1 MEQIWI
7 VQGEKNGKVELISK
21 RNSNSGIVPVG
32 TYLTVQT
39 STARFLLIVSDSSQV
54 AVFQPSYLMTDLD
67 LGAFEADRE
76 SKNKILAVR
85 IHDLDLRKDGLID
98 YIIPLSKARLST
110 SEEIHIGLNS
120 KSNIGPSVFPAT
132 VHNNVVRKLKTSD
145 TNSFNIQIPLSAYW
159 HQIQITGKTGSGKT
173 VASKYLAHHFLN
185 SQVDGKYGCVLAIN
199 VKDTDFLEMNRGSN
213 SIGDEIKKEWG
224 VLGIDAEA
232 IYNFEVLYNSYKS
245 KNEYL
250 QRGVADTSCFRPVT
264 LSASKLDAEAL
275 LGIVENV
282 TQLGQQALP
291 DIFRYWQANYQGKGY
306 DHFLEYYE
314 NGMLEDHT
322 FKSIDLG
329 GRVYEQ
335 KLNPSTS
342 SSLIQR
348 LRTAGK
354 FFDNDSG
361 SEVKV
366 EQIVQEGKMTV
377 IDVSDNI
384 SFGSIV
390 LRFLLSEILR
400 FKNEENS
407 KIPVLIII
415 DEVHQFYK
423 TSASGE
429 ALGILDTISRVGRS
443 KKIGV
448 IFSSQNEKDLPT
460 GISSVVN
467 SKFSFKSD
475 EKFKVNGRD
484 ILMNSLKAGYCYSRI
499 HGLPDLNFCKFPLS
513 PSGVIKN

>member
-1 MEQIWI
+1 MEQVWI
-7 VQGEKNGKVELISK
+7 VQGEKNGRVELISK
-21 RNSNSGIVPVG
+21 RNSTSGIIPIG
-32 TYLTVQT
+32 TYLTVET
-39 STARFLLIVSDSSQV
+39 PTARFLLIVSESSQV

-67 LGAFEADRE
+67 LDAFEADRE
-76 SKNKILAVR
+76 SKNKVLAVR
-85 IHDLDLRKDGLID
+85 IHDLDLREDGLID
-98 YIIPLSKARLST
+98 YIKPLSIARLST
-110 SEEIHIGLNS
+110 SEEIHIGLSSIN
-120 KSNIGPSVFPAT
+120 NEGPSVFPST
-132 VHNNVVRKLKTSD
+132 VHNNVVRKLKTLDSD
-145 TNSFNIQIPLSAYW
+145 SFSVQIPLTAYW

-185 SQVDGKYGCVLAIN
+185 SKVDDKYGCVLAIN
-199 VKDTDFLEMNRGSN
+199 VKDTDFLEMHRGSDVIN
-213 SIGDEIKKEWG
+213 NEIKSEWETIG
-224 VLGIDAEA
+224 LDSEA
-232 IYNFEVLYNSYKS
+232 VNNFEVLYNSYKS
-245 KNEYL
+245 REEFI
-250 QRGVADTSCFRPVT
+250 QRGVTDVSCFRPVT

-291 DIFRYWQANYQGKGY
+291 DIFRYWQSNNKGKKFN
-306 DHFLEYYE
+306 HFLEYFE
-314 NGMLEDHT
+314 NGQLEDHT

-329 GRVYEQ
+329 GRVYDQ

-342 SSLIQR
+342 NSLIQR

-354 FFDNDSG
+354 FFDSDDGN
-361 SEVKV
+361 EVRV
-366 EQIVQEGKMTV
+366 EEIVREGKMTV

-384 SFGSIV
+384 SFGSII

-448 IFSSQNEKDLPT
+448 IFSSQNEKDLPA

-484 ILMNSLKAGYCYSRI
+484 ILMNSLKSGYCYSRI
-499 HGLPDLNFCKFPLS
+499 HGLPDLHFCKFPLS
-513 PSGVIKN
+513 PSGVLK

>member
-1 MEQIWI
+1 
-7 VQGEKNGKVELISK
+7 
-21 RNSNSGIVPVG
+21 
-32 TYLTVQT
+32 
-39 STARFLLIVSDSSQV
+39 
-54 AVFQPSYLMTDLD
+54 
-67 LGAFEADRE
+67 
-76 SKNKILAVR
+76 
-85 IHDLDLRKDGLID
+85 
-98 YIIPLSKARLST
+98 
-110 SEEIHIGLNS
+110 
-120 KSNIGPSVFPAT
+120 
-132 VHNNVVRKLKTSD
+132 
-145 TNSFNIQIPLSAYW
+145 
-159 HQIQITGKTGSGKT
+159 
-173 VASKYLAHHFLN
+173 LAHHFLN

-384 SFGSIV
+384 SFGSV
-390 LRFLLSEILR
+390 
-400 FKNEENS
+400 
-407 KIPVLIII
+407 
-415 DEVHQFYK
+415 
-423 TSASGE
+423 
-429 ALGILDTISRVGRS
+429 
-443 KKIGV
+443 
-448 IFSSQNEKDLPT
+448 
-460 GISSVVN
+460 
-467 SKFSFKSD
+467 
-475 EKFKVNGRD
+475 
-484 ILMNSLKAGYCYSRI
+484 
-499 HGLPDLNFCKFPLS
+499 
-513 PSGVIKN
+513 